1 LRKRQK
7 VRPSTIGKPNA
18 VLLCILAW
26 FVPGAGHLWLHRTR
40 NGVIL
45 FTALS
50 LMFAIGLVL
59 GGRIFPFE
67 PSQPLVALASI
78 ADMGIGAAYVIARLA
93 EWGVGRVA
101 ISTYEYGN
109 TFLITSG
116 LLNFLVMIDVYDIAM
131 GRK

>member
-1 LRKRQK
+1 MRTHQN
-7 VRPSTIGKPNA
+7 VRPSTVGKPNA
-18 VLLCILAW
+18 VLLCIVAW
-26 FVPGAGHLWLHRTR
+26 FIPGAGHLWLQRTR

-50 LMFAIGLVL
+50 LMFVIGLVL

-93 EWGVGRVA
+93 EWGIGTVA

-116 LLNFLVMIDVYDIAM
+116 LLNFLVIIDVYDIAM

>member
-1 LRKRQK
+1 MRTRQN
-7 VRPSTIGKPNA
+7 VRPSTFEKPNA
-18 VLLCILAW
+18 VLLCIVAW
-26 FVPGAGHLWLHRTR
+26 FVPGAGHLWLQRTR
-40 NGVIL
+40 NGLIL

-78 ADMGIGAAYVIARLA
+78 ADMGIGVAYVIARLA
-93 EWGVGRVA
+93 EWGFGRVE

>member
-1 LRKRQK
+1 MRTRQN
-7 VRPSTIGKPNA
+7 VRPSTFEKPNA
-18 VLLCILAW
+18 VLLCIVAW
-26 FVPGAGHLWLHRTR
+26 FVPGAGHLWLQRTR
-40 NGVIL
+40 NGLIL

-78 ADMGIGAAYVIARLA
+78 ADMGIGVAYVIARLA
-93 EWGVGRVA
+93 EWGFGRVA

>member
-1 LRKRQK
+1 MRTHQN
-7 VRPSTIGKPNA
+7 VRPSTVEKPNA
-18 VLLCILAW
+18 VLLCIVAW
-26 FVPGAGHLWLHRTR
+26 FIPGAGHLWLQRTR

-93 EWGVGRVA
+93 ELGIGTVA

>member
-1 LRKRQK
+1 MRTRQN
-7 VRPSTIGKPNA
+7 VRPSTVGKPSA
-18 VLLCILAW
+18 VLLCIVAW
-26 FVPGAGHLWLHRTR
+26 FVPGAGHLWLQRTR

-93 EWGVGRVA
+93 ELGFGRVA